1 MTIFGRK
8 LKNIIVYLTV
18 TNELYTAA
26 ANAFSATEL
35 NKTPFAFGIFNFI
48 ILLLT
53 KNLDL

>member
-53 KNLDL
+53 KKS